1 MSMYKTN
8 QTEQQDN
15 PSKAL
20 TGTGQ
25 PEEASEPKKRTPR
38 KKKAIEEE

>member
-1 MSMYKTN
+1 MYTHKQQ
-8 QTEQQDN
+8 QTEKQAD
-15 PSKAL
+15 PSEAL

>member
-1 MSMYKTN
+1 MYTHNKS
-8 QTEQQDN
+8 QTEKQDN
-15 PSKAL
+15 PSEAL

-25 PEEASEPKKRTPR
+25 PAEAKEPKKRTPR